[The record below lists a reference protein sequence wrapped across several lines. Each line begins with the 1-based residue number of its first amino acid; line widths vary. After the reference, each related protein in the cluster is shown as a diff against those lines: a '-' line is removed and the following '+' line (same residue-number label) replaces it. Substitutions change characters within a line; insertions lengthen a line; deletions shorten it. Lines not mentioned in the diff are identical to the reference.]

1 MLLIHTKQHTDS
13 NFTGG
18 ENISSVAL
26 ESMLAT
32 HPHILEVAVVALDDE
47 KWGEVPKAYI
57 TIKEGKELLGVHV
70 IEWAKNKSTIS
81 KFMVP
86 KEVEILDE
94 LPKTSTGKTR
104 KNVLREMAK
113 GKKPKKD

>member
-1 MLLIHTKQHTDS
+1 MKPA
-13 NFTGG
+13 GG

-32 HPHILEVAVVALDDE
+32 HPHILEVAIVALPHD

-57 TIKEGKELLGVHV
+57 TVKEGQNIKGIQV
-70 IEWAKNKSTIS
+70 IEWAKSKSNIS

-86 KEVEILDE
+86 HEVEILPE

-104 KNVLREMAK
+104 KNVLRDMAR
-113 GKKPKKD
+113 GKKVEV